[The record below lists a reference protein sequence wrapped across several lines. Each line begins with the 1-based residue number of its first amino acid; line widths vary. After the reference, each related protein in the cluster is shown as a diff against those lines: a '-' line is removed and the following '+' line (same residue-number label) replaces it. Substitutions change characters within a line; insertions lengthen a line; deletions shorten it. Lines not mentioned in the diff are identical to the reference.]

1 MSERERI
8 IELMKKGILSTE
20 EGLDLI
26 EHTAKKEDQKAE
38 DKDFQTED
46 VTSETI
52 EREKTETTEDEPSEK
67 EMTEE
72 QKEAEKTLEKL
83 VEEINLYSVEL
94 DETNEKIDKVKQ
106 ELSEKRERLNQINQE
121 DKKGIQ
127 EEKSALLEEIKSI
140 QKELELIKQLDEID
154 NTDEIVQLRND
165 IDQTSRRLEEIENRE
180 ESAEY
185 KEEETE
191 LKEEVE
197 ELEEEL
203 RVLNANKQLQLKN
216 LNRTKMKQWTV
227 KAKQATSNFRIPE
240 EWKKEASEEFS
251 KAGEKLESA
260 SKEWSEAVKKTVQHA
275 SESDVTQS
283 VRSTI
288 ENALEN
294 FDWKHINVKLPT
306 LATKDFNRE
315 WTFEESTATILDIKL
330 ANGKLAVKP
339 SKDDTIRLSAKGKL
353 YGRMDEETPAESF
366 DVRSTISVDEDKL
379 VVHIPNKRIYADV
392 ELYLPKRTY
401 DYVSINMLNGKLKS
415 KQLSVKDIYAKA
427 TNGEIVFENLQATM
441 LEAKGSNGTISI
453 TDSDLKDLLASSVNG
468 SIVYQGKVESADVST
483 TNGEVKVTLTN
494 DNLIRLTGSTIN
506 GNVKLAIPK
515 EVSLEGKAKTTFG
528 KVKSRLSD
536 IEPIEKTG
544 QSMHI
549 KRLNG
554 ERPFDFTA
562 ITTTGNVLLKDTDK

>member
-1 MSERERI
+1 MNERERI

-20 EGLDLI
+20 EGLDLLEHSAKKQDQKENQDFHTETVSTESVEE
-26 EHTAKKEDQKAE
+26 EHTDTFEE
-38 DKDFQTED
+38 
-46 VTSETI
+46 
-52 EREKTETTEDEPSEK
+52 EPTEK
-67 EMTEE
+67 EATEE

-83 VEEINLYSVEL
+83 VEEINRYSVEL
-94 DETNEKIDKVKQ
+94 DETNDKISKVK
-106 ELSEKRERLNQINQE
+106 EKLHEKQDRLNQINQE
-121 DKKGIQ
+121 EKKGIQ
-127 EEKSALLEEIKSI
+127 EEKTALLEEIKSI
-140 QKELELIKQLDEID
+140 QKELELIKQLDEVD
-154 NTDEIVQLRND
+154 NTDEIVQLREA

-180 ESAEY
+180 ETAEY

-191 LKEEVE
+191 LKEAIE

-203 RVLNANKQLQLKN
+203 RVLHAQKQLQLKN

-240 EWKKEASEEFS
+240 EWKKEAGEEFS
-251 KAGEKLESA
+251 KAGEKLETA
-260 SKEWSEAVKKTVQHA
+260 SKEWSEAVKKTVQQA
-275 SESDVTQS
+275 SESEVTQS

-288 ENALEN
+288 ESALEN
-294 FDWKHINVKLPT
+294 FDWKNINVKLPT

-330 ANGKLAVKP
+330 ANGKLVVKP
-339 SKDDTIRLSAKGKL
+339 SEDDTIRLSAKGKL
-353 YGRMDEETPAESF
+353 YGRMDESTPAESF
-366 DVRSTISVDEDKL
+366 DARSTISVDDDKL

-401 DYVSINMLNGKLKS
+401 DYVSINMLNGKLKT
-415 KQLSVKDIYAKA
+415 KDLTVKDIYAKS
-427 TNGEIVFENLQATM
+427 TNGEINFENLEATM

-453 TDSDLKDLLASSVNG
+453 SNGDLKDLLASSVNG
-468 SIVYQGKVESADVST
+468 SIVYQGSVESADLST

-494 DNLIRLTGSTIN
+494 ENLIRLTGTTVN

-515 EVSLEGKAKTTFG
+515 GVAMEGKAKTTFG

-536 IEPIEKTG
+536 VEPIEKSGHTVR
-544 QSMHI
+544 I
-549 KRLNG
+549 KRLTG

-562 ITTTGNVLLKDTDK
+562 TTTTGNVLLKDTDK